1 MTPADFSD
9 SKFIRTGGSVGF
21 EERGAQ
27 PSDFTEEL
35 GYPYAKQFAETQG
48 TSLFSVYYP
57 NWQPFADCF
66 IMRRSILQINGQQKC
81 VTETFRANDLEK
93 YKKPG
98 FQNVKNFRIPGAD
111 RSSIPGGKYQ
121 LTNLSFADEGNGMT
135 NITIS
140 YQQYGEWELIQ
151 LIGSP
156 PSPGKGPGQ

>member
-1 MTPADFSD
+1 MAITSADFSD
-9 SKFIRTGGSVGF
+9 SKFIRTGGGVSF

-27 PSDFTEEL
+27 PSDFTEKL
-35 GYPYAKQFAETQG
+35 GYQYAKQFADSP
-48 TSLFSVYYP
+48 SLFSTFYP
-57 NWQPFADCF
+57 DWQKFADCF
-66 IMRRSILQINGQQKC
+66 VIRRPIMQINAKQRC
-81 VTETFRANDLEK
+81 PTETFRANDLEK

-98 FQNVKNFRIPGAD
+98 FQNVKNFRIPGSD

-121 LTNLSFADEGNGMT
+121 LTNLAFSDDGNGFT
-135 NITIS
+135 EITIS